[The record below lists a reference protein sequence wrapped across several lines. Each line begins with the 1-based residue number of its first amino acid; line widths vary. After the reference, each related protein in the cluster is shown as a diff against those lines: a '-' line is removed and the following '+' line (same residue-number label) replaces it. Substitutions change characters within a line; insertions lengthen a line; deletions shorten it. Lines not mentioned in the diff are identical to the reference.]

1 MPQPVYEIDQQT
13 AASLAEVWVK
23 AGMPDA
29 IAVYDLDQDTV
40 ELRDR
45 ADVIKHMDAKGLRV
59 PEGLRNVAQFA
70 NPPMLMSF
78 WVAVLLPGGVQYAR
92 VSALNDSAEA

>member
-1 MPQPVYEIDQQT
+1 MPEPVYEIDQKT
-13 AASLAEVWVK
+13 AASLADVWIK

-29 IAVYDLDQDTV
+29 IAVYDLGQDTV

-45 ADVIKHMDAKGLRV
+45 ADVIAHMDAKGLHI
-59 PEGLRNVAQFA
+59 PEGIRNAAQFA

-78 WVAVLLPGGVQYAR
+78 WVAVLLPHGVQYAR
-92 VSALNDSAEA
+92 VSALNDGAEA